1 MVVRVNFFINDG
13 DGISEWYEVIIFR
26 SGKVVSVSVD

>member
-13 DGISEWYEVIIFR
+13 DGISEWYEVIICP
-26 SGKVVSVSVD
+26 GKVVGVFC